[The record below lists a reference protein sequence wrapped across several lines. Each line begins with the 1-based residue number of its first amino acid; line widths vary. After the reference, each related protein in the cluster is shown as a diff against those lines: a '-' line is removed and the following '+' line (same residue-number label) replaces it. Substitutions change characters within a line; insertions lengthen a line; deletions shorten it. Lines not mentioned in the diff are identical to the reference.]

1 MQNVIQRVSQS
12 NMFDLY
18 TNDMPSRLYFKVNSR
33 KGKIVTH
40 ELAMEETKTV
50 NFHDQSQNV

>member
-12 NMFDLY
+12 NDVFDLQ

-33 KGKIVTH
+33 KGKLITH
-40 ELAMEETKTV
+40 EFAMEETKMV
-50 NFHDQSQNV
+50 NFHE